1 MSKYQSA
8 FEEVPMGYDWI
19 KDFVMFSYD
28 VPLSKNFAS
37 KGYAIL
43 SERYKRILKIHDG
56 YSDLTPK
63 DQVRNIIIKSCSTEK
78 LEVTGQKVI

>member
-1 MSKYQSA
+1 MKQDEIWFSTQMSKYQSA

-63 DQVRNIIIKSCSTEK
+63 DQVRNILQTWEP
-78 LEVTGQKVI
+78 